1 MKMRVS
7 DYIVYFLKAKGIKDV
22 FGYPGGMVTY
32 LMESIDKDPDV
43 NQYLLYHEQGA
54 AFAACG
60 YAQVS
65 GLPGVVYATSGPGAT
80 NLITG
85 IGNAY
90 FDSIPLICITGQ
102 VNTNEAKTVKTIRQQ
117 GFQETDII
125 DIIKSITKYCVYI
138 DNADKIPAELEKLY
152 INAISGRPGPVLI
165 DIPIDIQRSEIEFKP
180 IKAGYEQCEINRDKY
195 DEYYNLIIDKLA
207 NAKKPIIIAGNGINI
222 ANCKKDFLVFTQK
235 LQVPVVTSMI
245 SVDLLSND
253 NSLNFGFIGAYG
265 HRCANIIVSAS
276 DLIICVGSR
285 LDIRQTGTD
294 LSAFAPSAE
303 IIRMDT
309 DTSELLNNIKND
321 EIKLNLDISKF
332 LNYFNNQL
340 SVRSVKSAWLS
351 KCKKVKDLLDGID
364 RLSPN
369 KYAYEISRLIPSG
382 AVITTDVGQNQVWV
396 AQSFEVKKNQ
406 RILFSGGHGAMGYSL
421 PAAIGAFIA
430 TKKPIYCFVGDGG
443 FQMNIQELQT
453 IINYNIPIKIFV
465 MNNKSLGMIRHFQEM
480 YFDSNFVMT
489 NTKKGYN
496 APDFTKIAKAY
507 GLDILKT
514 NTIDDLSK
522 LNDKI
527 GNNKPLLVDISLRG
541 MTYVYPK
548 LVFGRPTQE
557 QEPLLDKILLEKV
570 MNLL

>member
-7 DYIVYFLKAKGIKDV
+7 DYIVYFLKTKGIKDV

-32 LMESIDKDPDV
+32 LMESIDKDHDV

-60 YAQVS
+60 YSQTS

-80 NLITG
+80 NLVTG

-102 VNTNEAKTVKTIRQQ
+102 VNTNEAKTVKKIRQQ
-117 GFQETDII
+117 GFQETNII
-125 DIIKSITKYCVYI
+125 DIVKPITKYCVYI
-138 DNADKIPAELEKLY
+138 DKADKIPAELEKIY

-180 IKAGYEQCEINRDKY
+180 VNTGYDQYELNIDKY
-195 DEYYNLIIDKLA
+195 NEYYNLIINKIK

-222 ANCKKDFLVFTQK
+222 ANCKIDFLTFVQK
-235 LQVPVVTSMI
+235 LKIPVLTSMI
-245 SVDLLSND
+245 SIDLISSD
-253 NSLNFGFIGAYG
+253 NLLNFGFIGAYG
-265 HRCANIIVSAS
+265 HRCANMITSVS

-285 LDIRQTGTD
+285 LDKRQTGAD

-303 IIRMDT
+303 IIRMDI
-309 DTSELLNNIKND
+309 DVSELSNNIKDN
-321 EIKLNLDISKF
+321 EIKLHLDISNF
-332 LNYFNNQL
+332 LKYFNDQF
-340 SVRSVKSAWLS
+340 SDSIVKSAWLDS
-351 KCKKVKDLLDGID
+351 CRKVNRLLGGID
-364 RLSPN
+364 ELSPN
-369 KYAYEISRLIPSG
+369 GYIHGISKLVPPG

-421 PAAIGAFIA
+421 PAAIGAFIG
-430 TKKPIYCFVGDGG
+430 TKKPVYCFVGDGG
-443 FQMNIQELQT
+443 LQMNIQELQT
-453 IINYNIPIKIFV
+453 IINYNMPIKIFV

-489 NTKKGYN
+489 NSKKGYN
-496 APDFTKIAKAY
+496 VPDFTKIAKAY
-507 GLDILKT
+507 GLDSIKIK
-514 NTIDDLSK
+514 TIDDLNK
-522 LNDKI
+522 LNDRV
-527 GNNKPLLVDISLRG
+527 GNNKPLLSDILLSG

-548 LVFGRPTQE
+548 LVFGKPTHE
-557 QEPLLDKILLEKV
+557 QEPLLDKKILEKV
-570 MNLL
+570 MKLL

>member
-1 MKMRVS
+1 MKIRVS
-7 DYIVYFLKAKGIKDV
+7 DYIVYFLKEKGIKDV

-32 LMESIDKDPDV
+32 LMESIDKDPEI

-60 YAQVS
+60 YSQAS

-102 VNTNEAKTVKTIRQQ
+102 VNTNESKTVKNIRQQ

-125 DIIKSITKYCVYI
+125 NIIKPITKYCVYI
-138 DNADKIPAELEKLY
+138 DKADKIPDELEKLY
-152 INAISGRPGPVLI
+152 LNATSGRPGPVLI
-165 DIPIDIQRSEIEFKP
+165 DIPIDIQRSEIEFIP
-180 IKAGYEQCEINRDKY
+180 IESGNEQCEVNSNNYGECY
-195 DEYYNLIIDKLA
+195 DLIIDKLK
-207 NAKKPIIIAGNGINI
+207 NAKKPIIIAGNGVNI
-222 ANCKKDFLVFTQK
+222 ANCKNDFLKFTQK
-235 LQVPVVTSMI
+235 LQIPVVTSMI
-245 SVDLLSND
+245 SVDLLNSN

-285 LDIRQTGTD
+285 LDKRQTGTD
-294 LSAFAPSAE
+294 LSSFAPNAE
-303 IIRMDT
+303 IIRMDI
-309 DTSELLNNIKND
+309 DTSELRNNIKNK
-321 EIKLNLDISKF
+321 EIKFNLDISKF
-332 LNYFNNQL
+332 LKYFNE
-340 SVRSVKSAWLS
+340 RPFDFIIKSEWLNN
-351 KCKKVKDLLDGID
+351 CKKVKDLLCDID
-364 RLSPN
+364 KLTPN
-369 KYAYEISRLIPSG
+369 KYTYGISKLIPSG

-396 AQSFEVKKNQ
+396 AQSFEVKENQ

-443 FQMNIQELQT
+443 LQMNIQELQA

-489 NTKKGYN
+489 NTKKGYD
-496 APDFTKIAKAY
+496 APDFIKIAKAY
-507 GLDILKT
+507 GLEGLK
-514 NTIDDLSK
+514 IDSLEK
-522 LNDKI
+522 LNKLNGIINDKVS
-527 GNNKPLLVDISLRG
+527 LLVDISLLD

-548 LVFGRPTQE
+548 LVFGKPANE
-557 QEPLLDKILLEKV
+557 QEPILDRALLEKV
-570 MNLL
+570 MILL